1 MNRKTL
7 IVVYAIVDL
16 IFIGIIIAGL
26 QKGVHIQRLLPAIV
40 IVLLSNS
47 LWLMFA
53 LRKR

>member
-1 MNRKTL
+1 MNRTAL

-26 QKGVHIQRLLPAIV
+26 QKGVQFQRLIPAIV
-40 IVLLSNS
+40 IVALSNS

>member
-1 MNRKTL
+1 MSRNAL

-26 QKGVHIQRLLPAIV
+26 RKGVHIQRLVPAI
-40 IVLLSNS
+40 IVVALSNA

>member
-1 MNRKTL
+1 MDRKVL

-16 IFIGIIIAGL
+16 IFIAIIFTGL
-26 QKGVHIQRLLPAIV
+26 TKGVHIQRLLPAIV
-40 IVLLSNS
+40 IVALSNS